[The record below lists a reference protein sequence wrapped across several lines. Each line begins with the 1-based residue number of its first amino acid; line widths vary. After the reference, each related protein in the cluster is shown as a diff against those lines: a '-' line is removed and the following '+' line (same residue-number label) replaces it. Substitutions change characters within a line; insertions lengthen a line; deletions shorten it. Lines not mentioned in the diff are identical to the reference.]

1 MDLSHEMPDEE
12 SVGTQDE
19 PIMDVDEVSD
29 RAKLDGII
37 AQTISDL
44 GAQHPH
50 ADIEAVVLARSRES
64 GLRLSPADLSVAVGI
79 ASRGATPSRGPVEGG
94 AR

>member
-1 MDLSHEMPDEE
+1 MDNTAGMNPDEMPDDD

-29 RAKLDGII
+29 RDKLDGII

-44 GAQHPH
+44 GAQHPRAH
-50 ADIEAVVLARSRES
+50 IEAVVVERSRES
-64 GLRLSPADLSVAVGI
+64 ELNISRTDISTAVG
-79 ASRGATPSRGPVEGG
+79 AALEGG
-94 AR
+94 H